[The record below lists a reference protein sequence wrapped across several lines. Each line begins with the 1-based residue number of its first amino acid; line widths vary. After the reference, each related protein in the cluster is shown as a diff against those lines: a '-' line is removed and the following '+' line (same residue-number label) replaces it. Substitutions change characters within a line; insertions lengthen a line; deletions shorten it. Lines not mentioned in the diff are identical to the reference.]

1 MANDIEVYIFIL
13 VLISIVVFGGT
24 VGRLW
29 ILRHRRRTFAVN
41 FSDTAAVLF
50 AFAMVVAVGLGFDGV
65 RSELHIQRTYGVE
78 DVRSRLLTH
87 KYLQVSQ
94 PVSQSISGGT
104 FGFALVF
111 TMQSFFIREI

>member
-13 VLISIVVFGGT
+13 VLTSVVVSGGT

-50 AFAMVVAVGLGFDGV
+50 AFAMVVLVGLGFDGV
-65 RSELHIQRTYGVE
+65 SSELRIQRTYGLDHE
-78 DVRSRLLTH
+78 DIRSELLTH
-87 KYLQVSQ
+87 KYLQVS
-94 PVSQSISGGT
+94 PRW
-104 FGFALVF
+104 F
-111 TMQSFFIREI
+111 